1 MTGRPQLFIR
11 VLLGALALAL
21 FGLGVLIEQFNDQR
35 HRLNERSR
43 VQTRLSELADRLN
56 IVLMSDLQL
65 VRGLIS
71 VINLDP
77 ALDQARFERAALPL
91 LRERSHL
98 RNIGAAPDMVIRLM
112 VPLQG
117 NEAAIGL
124 DYRATPAQAEAADR
138 ARQLR
143 EVVVAGPVPL
153 VQGGNGLI
161 ARLPIYI
168 QTPQGERFWGL
179 VSAVIDSD
187 RLFRSVGL
195 GDASMPI
202 EVAIRGKD
210 ALGARGAV
218 FLGAPAL
225 FEGQPALADLNLPHG
240 QWRLAAQPPGGWA
253 PHAPYRWW
261 LRSGYALLALGLLA
275 LFILLVRAQ
284 RVAMQARER
293 AASALLQVDAML
305 QGAPDAMLLVDAE
318 GRVVSANRHAEGLFG
333 RAATDLIGRPL
344 EQLVPAD
351 ARTLPMGSGEQSL
364 RASAEAQAGRA
375 LDLWAR
381 RADGHAFPVE
391 MSLSPLKID
400 GQPMV
405 ATAIRDVSERK
416 AAEAELARHRDHLEA
431 EVAHRTAQLA
441 AAKEAAES
449 ASVAKTQFLANMSHE
464 IRTPLN
470 AITGM
475 AYLIRHAGVS
485 TEQGA
490 RLDTL
495 ETASRHLLQ
504 VINGILDLSKIESGR
519 FELAQRAVDPQ
530 EVVDEVVGMLA
541 DSAQRKGLQLQV
553 QMQVPPQPLI
563 GDATRLQQALL
574 NYVANAVRFTER
586 GGVQLRVTVAD
597 ENAQRLCLRFEVE
610 DTGPGVE
617 PQVLARLFNAFEQA
631 DNTLTREHGGTGL
644 GLVIT
649 RKLAQ
654 LMGGEAAADSRP
666 GQGSRFWF
674 SAWLDKGQAPPPER
688 HRPAPTPDS
697 GPACVL
703 LVEDDEVNRTIASFL
718 LEDMGHRVEVAED
731 GEQAVAMASAQPYDL
746 ILMDM
751 QMPRMD
757 GLEATRHIRAQ
768 AANARTPIVAIT
780 ANAFER
786 DRRAC
791 IEAGM
796 DDFLAKP
803 IVPDL
808 LYEVLGR
815 CWRASVRPAARPP
828 LP

>member
-1 MTGRPQLFIR
+1 MF
-11 VLLGALALAL
+11 V
-21 FGLGVLIEQFNDQR
+21 
-35 HRLNERSR
+35 
-43 VQTRLSELADRLN
+43 
-56 IVLMSDLQL
+56 
-65 VRGLIS
+65 
-71 VINLDP
+71 
-77 ALDQARFERAALPL
+77 
-91 LRERSHL
+91 
-98 RNIGAAPDMVIRLM
+98 
-112 VPLQG
+112 
-117 NEAAIGL
+117 
-124 DYRATPAQAEAADR
+124 
-138 ARQLR
+138 
-143 EVVVAGPVPL
+143 
-153 VQGGNGLI
+153 
-161 ARLPIYI
+161 
-168 QTPQGERFWGL
+168 QTPQGEQFWGL

-195 GDASMPI
+195 ADPSLPI

-210 ALGARGAV
+210 ALGPNGAV
-218 FLGAPAL
+218 FVGPEAL
-225 FEGQPALADLNLPHG
+225 FNDQPALVDLPLPHG
-240 QWRLAAQPPGGWA
+240 RWQLAAQPRGGWT
-253 PHAPYRWW
+253 PHAPHRGW
-261 LRSGYALLALGLLA
+261 LRLGYALLALGLLG
-275 LFILLVRAQ
+275 LFVLLVRAQ
-284 RVAMQARER
+284 RLATMARER
-293 AASALLQVDAML
+293 ADSAVLQVDAML
-305 QGAPDAMLLVDAE
+305 QGAPDPMLLVNGE
-318 GRVVSANRHAEGLFG
+318 GCVVSANPHAEALFG
-333 RAATDLIGRPL
+333 CRAADLIGRPL

-351 ARTLPMGSGEQSL
+351 PRTLPMGIGAQSL
-364 RASAEAQAGRA
+364 RASAQAQAGRA
-375 LDLWAR
+375 LELWAR

-391 MSLSPLKID
+391 MSLSPLQID

-475 AYLIRHAGVS
+475 SYLIRHAGVS
-485 TEQGA
+485 AEQAA

-519 FELAQRAVDPQ
+519 FDLARSAVDPQ
-530 EVVDEVVGMLA
+530 DVVDEVVGMLA
-541 DSAQRKGLQLQV
+541 DTAQRKGLQLQV
-553 QMQVPPQPLI
+553 QVQVPPQPLI

-574 NYVANAVRFTER
+574 NYVANAVRFTES
-586 GGVQLRVTVAD
+586 GSVQLRVSVA
-597 ENAQRLCLRFEVE
+597 EETERRLCLRFEVE

-674 SAWLDKGQAPPPER
+674 SAWLDKGQALPPER
-688 HRPAPTPDS
+688 HRPASPAGA
-697 GPACVL
+697 GPARVL

-718 LEDMGHRVEVAED
+718 LEDMGHRVEIAED
-731 GEQAVAMASAQPYDL
+731 GEQAVAMATGRTYDL

-757 GLEATRHIRAQ
+757 GLEATRHIRAG

-786 DRRAC
+786 DRSAC
-791 IEAGM
+791 LDAGM
-796 DDFLAKP
+796 DDFITKP

-815 CWRASVRPAARPP
+815 CWRDSARVVA
-828 LP
+828 